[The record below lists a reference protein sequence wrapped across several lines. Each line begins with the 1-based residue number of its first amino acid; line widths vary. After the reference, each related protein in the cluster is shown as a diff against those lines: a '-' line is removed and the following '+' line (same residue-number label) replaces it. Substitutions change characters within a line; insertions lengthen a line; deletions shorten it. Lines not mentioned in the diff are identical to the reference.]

1 MEEEGWRKWA
11 EAVQMV
17 VENQDMTTT
26 VEVVAAVVAGGT
38 DYNLAT
44 NPLQHQQCHCPPP
57 LPATEIDVG
66 I

>member
-38 DYNLAT
+38 DYNLVMT
-44 NPLQHQQCHCPPP
+44 PQHQQCHCPSP